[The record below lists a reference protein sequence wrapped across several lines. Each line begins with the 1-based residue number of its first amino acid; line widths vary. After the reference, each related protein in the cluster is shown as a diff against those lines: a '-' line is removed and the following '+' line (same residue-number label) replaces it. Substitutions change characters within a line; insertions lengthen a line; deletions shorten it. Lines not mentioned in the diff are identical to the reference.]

1 MEMAF
6 LFVLPAALWAHAWQM
21 LGRYDS
27 PRSMG
32 IVGAAVAIILLALVA
47 LWRDSA
53 VIVGSDNALAG
64 FVLAWAIYCALLAG
78 VSMRGYDQRT
88 LGYYGLFLAIV
99 SIVFVLYYFLGDAV
113 LSSQDASPTGFL
125 GQGLG
130 VISYLMGIFAIIL
143 AILGGLLFLYLAI
156 THQGNAPRSSMELP
170 ARCAIASL
178 VLAALVVLGLS
189 LPAFEVV

>member
-6 LFVLPAALWAHAWQM
+6 LFILPAALWAHSWQM
-21 LGRYDS
+21 LGRYGS

-32 IVGAAVAIILLALVA
+32 VIGGAVAVILLALVA

-53 VIVGSDNALAG
+53 IILGSDNALAG

-78 VSMRGYDQRT
+78 VSMRGYDQKT
-88 LGYYGLFLAIV
+88 LGYYGLFLAVISVIV
-99 SIVFVLYYFLGDAV
+99 VLYYFLGDAV

-125 GQGLG
+125 GRGLG
-130 VISYLMGIFAIIL
+130 VISYVMGIYAIIL
-143 AILGGLLFLYLAI
+143 AILGGLLFLYLAVPMRGMRLV
-156 THQGNAPRSSMELP
+156 TGWSFLLGS
-170 ARCAIASL
+170 IASL
-178 VLAALVVLGLS
+178 VLATLVVLGMS

>member
-21 LGRYDS
+21 LGRYGS

-32 IVGAAVAIILLALVA
+32 VVGAGVAIILLALVA

-53 VIVGSDNALAG
+53 IITGSDNALSA
-64 FVLAWAIYCALLAG
+64 FVLAWALYCALLAG

-88 LGYYGLFLAIV
+88 LGYFGLFLAIISV
-99 SIVFVLYYFLGDAV
+99 VFVLYYFLGDAV

-130 VISYLMGIFAIIL
+130 VISYIMGVFAIIL

-156 THQGNAPRSSMELP
+156 PIRGMRLVAGWSFLVG
-170 ARCAIASL
+170 AVVSL
-178 VLAALVVLGLS
+178 VLATLVVLGLS

>member
-21 LGRYDS
+21 LGRYGS
-27 PRSMG
+27 PRSLG
-32 IVGAAVAIILLALVA
+32 VVGAGVGVILLALVA

-53 VIVGSDNALAG
+53 IIIGSDNALSG
-64 FVLAWAIYCALLAG
+64 LVLAWAVYCALLAA

-88 LGYYGLFLAIV
+88 LGYYGLFLTLV
-99 SIVFVLYYFLGDAV
+99 SVVFVLYYFLGDAV

-130 VISYLMGIFAIIL
+130 VISYLMGAFSIVL
-143 AILGGLLFLYLAI
+143 AILGGLLFLHLAI
-156 THQGNAPRSSMELP
+156 PIRGLRLVAGWSFLIG
-170 ARCAIASL
+170 AVVSL
-178 VLAALVVLGLS
+178 ALAALVVLGLS
-189 LPAFEVV
+189 LPAFEVA

>member
-6 LFVLPAALWAHAWQM
+6 LLLLPAALSAHAWQM
-21 LGRYDS
+21 LGRYGS

-32 IVGAAVAIILLALVA
+32 VIGGAVGIMLIALVA

-64 FVLAWAIYCALLAG
+64 FVLAWAIYCALLAA
-78 VSMRGYDQRT
+78 VSMRGYDQKT
-88 LGYYGLFLAIV
+88 LGYYGLFLAVI
-99 SIVFVLYYFLGDAV
+99 SIIFVLYYFLGDAV

-130 VISYLMGIFAIIL
+130 VISYVMGIFAIIL
-143 AILGGLLFLYLAI
+143 AVLGSLLFLYLAI
-156 THQGNAPRSSMELP
+156 PIRGMR
-170 ARCAIASL
+170 L
-178 VLAALVVLGLS
+178 VTGWSFLIGAVVALALATLVVLGLS

>member
-6 LFVLPAALWAHAWQM
+6 LFLLPAALSAHAWQM
-21 LGRYDS
+21 LGRYGS

-32 IVGAAVAIILLALVA
+32 VIGGAVAVMLLALVA

-53 VIVGSDNALAG
+53 VIVGSDNALSA
-64 FVLAWAIYCALLAG
+64 FVLAWAIYCALLAA
-78 VSMRGYDQRT
+78 VSMRGYDQKT
-88 LGYYGLFLAIV
+88 LGYYGLFLAAI
-99 SIVFVLYYFLGDAV
+99 SIIFVLYYFLGDAV

-130 VISYLMGIFAIIL
+130 VISYVMGAFAIIL

-156 THQGNAPRSSMELP
+156 PVRGMR
-170 ARCAIASL
+170 L
-178 VLAALVVLGLS
+178 VTGWSFLLGAVVALALATLVVLGLS

>member
-6 LFVLPAALWAHAWQM
+6 LLLLPAALSAHAWQM
-21 LGRYDS
+21 LGRYGS

-32 IVGAAVAIILLALVA
+32 IIGGAVGVMLLALVT

-53 VIVGSDNALAG
+53 IIIGSDNALAG
-64 FVLAWAIYCALLAG
+64 FVLAWAIYCALLAA
-78 VSMRGYDQRT
+78 VSMRGYDQKT
-88 LGYYGLFLAIV
+88 LGYYGLFLAVI
-99 SIVFVLYYFLGDAV
+99 SIIFVLYYFLGDAV

-130 VISYLMGIFAIIL
+130 VISYVMGIFAIIL

-156 THQGNAPRSSMELP
+156 PIRGMRLATGWSFLLGAVV
-170 ARCAIASL
+170 SL
-178 VLAALVVLGLS
+178 VLATLVVLGLS

>member
-32 IVGAAVAIILLALVA
+32 VVGAAVAIILLALVA

-113 LSSQDASPTGFL
+113 LSSQDSSPTGFL

-156 THQGNAPRSSMELP
+156 PIRAMRLVAAWSFLLG
-170 ARCAIASL
+170 AIASL

>member
-32 IVGAAVAIILLALVA
+32 VVGAAVSIILLALVA

-99 SIVFVLYYFLGDAV
+99 SIVFALYYFLGDAV

-130 VISYLMGIFAIIL
+130 VISYLMGIFAVIL

-156 THQGNAPRSSMELP
+156 PIRAIRLVAAWSFLLS
-170 ARCAIASL
+170 AIASL